1 MVILQQ
7 PVDLRIFGK
16 TDVAQK
22 VRRAVAERD
31 RLPSIVRSK
40 KPDKQAPK
48 PTGRARLAGGKSA
61 TLNSLSH
68 DQLFRFPRPRRPYVS
83 ALNLL

>member
-31 RLPSIVRSK
+31 RLPSIVRSE
-40 KPDKQAPK
+40 KPGTQAPK

-68 DQLFRFPRPRRPYVS
+68 DRLFRFPRPRRPYVS
-83 ALNLL
+83 VLNLL